1 MSEISGKKRKSSH
14 GEAKDRS
21 KKRKVQTAESDP
33 VERNDRKKDKKRKRE
48 VANGDGSLIPEPA
61 VGVSKK
67 AKTKK
72 GMEGKKRASETM
84 DEVEPQPALSNQ
96 KSTKDAKR
104 SKPEKKPKNKTKSTA
119 DATNGEPDVTE
130 PAEEAKSKK
139 NKSKKRKKSKANG
152 AETGEPND
160 AENAKV
166 ADDQSEEA
174 TKRFIVFI
182 GMRPELEPQA
192 SNTIRK
198 PSFYGDQGVNCT
210 AFSGRSAAIYP
221 PLNTQGYRKV
231 KRMRVC
237 RVPSVRPHEDLPGA
251 LPPVE
256 FRRRPVSTKEDK
268 RRSNVGALC

>member
-96 KSTKDAKR
+96 MSTKDAKR

-139 NKSKKRKKSKANG
+139 NKSKKKKKKSKANG
-152 AETGEPND
+152 AENGEPND
-160 AENAKV
+160 TENTKA

-174 TKRFIVFI
+174 TKSRFIVFI
-182 GMRPELEPQA
+182 GMRPD
-192 SNTIRK
+192 T
-198 PSFYGDQGVNCT
+198 
-210 AFSGRSAAIYP
+210 
-221 PLNTQGYRKV
+221 
-231 KRMRVC
+231 
-237 RVPSVRPHEDLPGA
+237 
-251 LPPVE
+251 
-256 FRRRPVSTKEDK
+256 
-268 RRSNVGALC
+268 